1 MKSKRTDIA
10 HVREYS
16 IPVEGKYY
24 YNVQVCQ
31 ALNSGNDITYVTCGK
46 LCKTKEEV
54 RDFLKSA
61 MKYYTDIIHINA

>member
-1 MKSKRTDIA
+1 MKSKRTDVA

-31 ALNSGNDITYVTCGK
+31 ALNSGKRRNLQLHVASYVRQKKRSETS
-46 LCKTKEEV
+46 LN
-54 RDFLKSA
+54 LQ
-61 MKYYTDIIHINA
+61 